1 MTIFSRTPDETDAEF
16 VEQVLEDLVN
26 LTDASLGALKA
37 KHKVYVKPAGAG
49 LIDVAEILSDQVVEL
64 AGATSVLL
72 GDISQLEHSLASLS
86 RRNDELADDLDAV
99 HDWSYDAALDA
110 SADEFLQMACDSGH
124 GNMNP
129 SGDTLNMSCS
139 KSAVKS
145 MLRNA
150 ISKWVI
156 EKLK

>member
-16 VEQVLEDLVN
+16 VEQVLDDLVN
-26 LTDASLGALKA
+26 LTDASLGVLKA
-37 KHKVYVKPAGAG
+37 KHQVYVKPNDAG
-49 LIDVAEILSDQVVEL
+49 LIDVAEVLSDHVLEITGST
-64 AGATSVLL
+64 AVLL

-86 RRNDELADDLDAV
+86 RRNDELVDDLDAV

-129 SGDTLNMSCS
+129 AGDTLSLTCQ
-139 KSAVKS
+139 KSTIKS
-145 MLRNA
+145 MLRHA

>member
-16 VEQVLEDLVN
+16 VEQVLDDLVN
-26 LTDASLGALKA
+26 LTDASLGVLKA
-37 KHKVYVKPAGAG
+37 KHQVYVKPSGAG
-49 LIDVAEILSDQVVEL
+49 LIDVAEVLSDHVLEITGST
-64 AGATSVLL
+64 AVLL
-72 GDISQLEHSLASLS
+72 GDISQLEHSLTSLS
-86 RRNDELADDLDAV
+86 RRNDELVDDLDAV

-129 SGDTLNMSCS
+129 AGDTLSLTCQ
-139 KSAVKS
+139 KSAIKS
-145 MLRNA
+145 MLRHA

>member
-16 VEQVLEDLVN
+16 VEQVLDDLVN
-26 LTDASLGALKA
+26 LTDASLGVLKA
-37 KHKVYVKPAGAG
+37 KHTKYTKPDQAG
-49 LIDVAEILSDQVVEL
+49 LIDVAEVLSDHIVEIT
-64 AGATSVLL
+64 GATSVLL

-86 RRNDELADDLDAV
+86 RRNDELVDELDAL

-129 SGDTLNMSCS
+129 AGDTLSLTCQ
-139 KSAVKS
+139 KSAIKS
-145 MLRNA
+145 MLRHA